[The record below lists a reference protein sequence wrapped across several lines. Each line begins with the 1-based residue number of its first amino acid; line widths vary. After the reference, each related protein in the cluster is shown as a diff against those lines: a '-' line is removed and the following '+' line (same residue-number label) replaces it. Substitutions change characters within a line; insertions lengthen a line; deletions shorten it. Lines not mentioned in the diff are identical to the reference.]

1 MLLHIVLSNLVKYST
16 YPRDDLVLINLLEN
30 ITMQCALHE
39 YHLFSLVM

>member
-1 MLLHIVLSNLVKYST
+1 MLLHITLSNLVKYLTHPS
-16 YPRDDLVLINLLEN
+16 DVSVLINLLEN